1 MKYGTVGMKQYL
13 KVAAVLAF
21 LLCTGVAT
29 ATPCTPSL
37 SRQVIWVDQS
47 FLTCIPL
54 SAFFLMAPKANG
66 KAKGKA
72 KGKARGKPGESKSAS
87 GGPQAFLQD
96 WTTATAT
103 ATATTT
109 TTTTTTTATTTTP
122 TTTTTTIYYHYH
134 Y

>member
-1 MKYGTVGMKQYL
+1 MKQNL

-37 SRQVIWVDQS
+37 SRQVIWVAQS

-54 SAFFLMAPKANG
+54 SAFFLVAPKANG

-72 KGKARGKPGESKSAS
+72 KAQAGPTSIPPG
-87 GGPQAFLQD
+87 LNYCH
-96 WTTATAT
+96 
-103 ATATTT
+103 
-109 TTTTTTTATTTTP
+109 
-122 TTTTTTIYYHYH
+122 YYHYH
-134 Y
+134 YHHYRYHYHHYH